1 MIPSLQYRVWG
12 QFLRL
17 CPPHCYRPTLTPAHQ
32 GSLDLGPASG
42 HWCTCPFCVPCSD
55 HATGLF
61 LGTGEPRLECGGE
74 LVVRSTSSP
83 VTARPALSNVALLSS
98 CQEALHEVLLGN
110 VSVLPVASGT
120 KHTPDHFILC
130 LEAIQVVPPQDPRCL
145 SAPCCEVKPSP
156 FLEPSMYRS
165 ALVSLCPYLF
175 LVALLQLFP
184 LVPLLLVPLAMLWLP
199 VIPVL
204 HDLCPPWPPAQF
216 FWNLPQEASFSST
229 PQIPRRTLVKTPQ
242 SQYLPWGLSPV
253 LWGLSP
259 RQLL

>member
-1 MIPSLQYRVWG
+1 MAFMSL
-12 QFLRL
+12 
-17 CPPHCYRPTLTPAHQ
+17 PTPALTSDWVIFYQKFIQSCPTTSNTNHHGSSCYQ

-98 CQEALHEVLLGN
+98 CQEALHEV
-110 VSVLPVASGT
+110 
-120 KHTPDHFILC
+120 
-130 LEAIQVVPPQDPRCL
+130 
-145 SAPCCEVKPSP
+145 
-156 FLEPSMYRS
+156 
-165 ALVSLCPYLF
+165 LF